1 MKLQSF
7 VNYEG
12 QNSEIIATYIL
23 KELGYKIIHSFGLE
37 NRKMVTKRNFTWY
50 EDNKLVTNYKKSG
63 GKYTGDI
70 ICKMEKQ
77 YFVFDVK
84 LKLFREDKNMNM
96 FTVTNNE
103 IVNYSKLTKSGKI
116 SVKILINL
124 KKDDEYY
131 YGIFD
136 WNDFKYSKNFDPN
149 KTRSTSIRLADGL
162 DISKLTKF
170 ENIKNYKFEKYLE
183 YAHIKQMKYDDRM
196 AWKKKAEAEIEKR
209 MKGYEKSRKK
219 YAKMIKID
227 IEKNWDYYTSNILA
241 FLNNEKEKQKK
252 RTEKQEKRYTEKF
265 EIHKEYRKYCPRNG
279 ADKIRRRYFDQIMK
293 LMKDKKMVSFI
304 SSNQEN
310 GLFSF
315 TQIQIL

>member
-131 YGIFD
+131 YGIFNWSD
-136 WNDFKYSKNFDPN
+136 IKYSKNFDP
-149 KTRSTSIRLADGL
+149 KKSKSTSIRLADGL

-170 ENIKNYKFEKYLE
+170 ENKKNYKFEKYLK
-183 YAHIKQMKYDDRM
+183 YSHIRQMQIDDRM
-196 AWKKKAEAEIEKR
+196 IRMEKKEAENENYKKHRKKMDKR
-209 MKGYEKSRKK
+209 MKSK
-219 YAKMIKID
+219 
-227 IEKNWDYYTSNILA
+227 IEKNWEHYTNHILS
-241 FLNNEKEKQKK
+241 FLDSCKSGESYLNGIKTNEKMVTQDAYSE
-252 RTEKQEKRYTEKF
+252 YTE
-265 EIHKEYRKYCPRNG
+265 EAG
-279 ADKIRRRYFDQIMK
+279 IRPLTRRYFFAVIREMEDR
-293 LMKDKKMVSFI
+293 DKEMFSGYSF
-304 SSNQEN
+304 S
-310 GLFSF
+310 LF
-315 TQIQIL
+315 